1 MRLRDVSRFFDNEQI
16 YDGYTLRPIFKGQLG
31 EFNDASSVGSTLRR
45 RVLSIAPHL
54 EVPTRRCVKVGT
66 QSWLAGVSITDSFQ
80 GVNVRK
86 TYNLRKATSL
96 FELLTPAQACSATP
110 GSSTAYAYEEYFKD
124 TSNAQSDS
132 EYSTFWNVF
141 FAPGESVA
149 QGKFLRVGS
158 RLLRVRQAYVSP
170 EDLRVAQSD
179 ELDADVVQSAVFTG
193 TGAYN
198 PITDTL
204 SSGTTAAQVLQIEA
218 SKFYRWRQW
227 AEADLRPGDRSV
239 FVPTATVTP
248 KVASQFT
255 MLGKN
260 WKVVSL
266 QPESD
271 AWALHAR
278 PV

>member
-1 MRLRDVSRFFDNEQI
+1 MRLRNVSRYFDNEKV
-16 YDGYTLRPIFKGQLG
+16 YDGYTLRPIFRGQLG

-45 RVLSIAPHL
+45 RVLSIDPAL
-54 EVPTRRCVKVGT
+54 SVPTRRCVKVGS
-66 QSWLAGVSITDSFQ
+66 QSWLAGVPINDSFQ
-80 GVNVRK
+80 GEDVRK
-86 TYNLRKATSL
+86 TYNLRKATNL
-96 FELLTPAQACSATP
+96 FELLTPAQACSVTL
-110 GSSTAYAYEEYFKD
+110 GSTAYAYEEHFKE
-124 TSNAQSDS
+124 TTNGQTDS

-141 FAPGESVA
+141 FAPGEPVA

-158 RLLRVRQAYVSP
+158 RLLRVRQAYISP
-170 EDLRVAQSD
+170 EDLRIAQSD
-179 ELDADVVQSAVFTG
+179 ELDSDVVQSVTFSG

-204 SSGTTAAQVLQIEA
+204 SASTTAAQVLQIEA

-248 KVASQFT
+248 KVSSQFT
-255 MLGKN
+255 MLGKS
-260 WKVVSL
+260 WRVVSFQL
-266 QPESD
+266 ESD
-271 AWALHAR
+271 AWAIHAR

>member
-1 MRLRDVSRFFDNEQI
+1 MRLSNVSRYFDKEQV
-16 YDGYTLRPIFKGQLG
+16 YDAYTLRPIFRGQLG

-45 RVLSIAPHL
+45 RVLSIAPTL
-54 EVPTRRCVKVGT
+54 AVPTRRCVKVGS
-66 QSWLAGVSITDSFQ
+66 QSWLAGVPITDTFQ
-80 GVNVRK
+80 GVDVRK
-86 TYNLRKATSL
+86 TYNLRKATNL
-96 FELLTPAQACSATP
+96 FELLTPAQACSVTL
-110 GSSTAYAYEEYFKD
+110 GSTAYAYEEHFKE
-124 TSNAQSDS
+124 TSNTQTDS

-141 FAPGESVA
+141 FAPGEAVA

-179 ELDADVVQSAVFTG
+179 ELDADAVQSVMFSGTG
-193 TGAYN
+193 TYD

-204 SSGTTAAQVLQIEA
+204 SASTTAAQALQIEA

-248 KVASQFT
+248 KVSSQFT
-255 MLGKN
+255 MLGKS
-260 WKVVSL
+260 WRVVSF

-271 AWALHAR
+271 AWAIHAR